1 MVIVHQIYKKPS
13 ITQRSE
19 FHIISPWRNQTNPL
33 MKGITSC
40 CQEEAVIISGVATIP
55 LPGRSKTSPGLP
67 QVRQAG
73 RGHARFCNLLTIKYH
88 SYRSV
93 ETMAFFGC
101 VSTLRFITHWQST
114 LLKTERGR
122 VPPAG
127 YLIWTG
133 ASLHTTIPTGRLRG
147 FTTSLTA
154 SMEMKSLHIPL
165 LPPKRF
171 ITDRIKSIKSW
182 ESNYP

>member
-1 MVIVHQIYKKPS
+1 MSSPSMVIVHQIYKKPS

-55 LPGRSKTSPGLP
+55 LPGRSKTPPGLP
-67 QVRQAG
+67 QVRPAG
-73 RGHARFCNLLTIKYH
+73 RGHARFCNLLIIKYH
-88 SYRSV
+88 FYCSV

-114 LLKTERGR
+114 PLKTERGR
-122 VPPAG
+122 VPPHRA
-127 YLIWTG
+127 
-133 ASLHTTIPTGRLRG
+133 ASPR
-147 FTTSLTA
+147 TSETLTHWPA
-154 SMEMKSLHIPL
+154 DPKTPPQKSDHS
-165 LPPKRF
+165 KR
-171 ITDRIKSIKSW
+171 ILTDGHSRRIG
-182 ESNYP
+182 